1 MFSPP
6 LSCFASIS
14 PPLFFFTPLPFKI
27 AHNGV
32 VPPTLRTTVLN
43 LYWQTFVL
51 IFGFVVSFVCL
62 CLVSIWEYR
71 LDNLRVFF
79 GLPTASLGMLSSACR
94 QHLFF
99 IVLHPVFAVKN
110 TIQSPYIPVTF
121 SNLGYT
127 LALASCKEKF

>member
-71 LDNLRVFF
+71 LDNLRVFSVSQLQAWECF
-79 GLPTASLGMLSSACR
+79 QVLADSICFL
-94 QHLFF
+94 LFCTQF
-99 IVLHPVFAVKN
+99 L
-110 TIQSPYIPVTF
+110 Q
-121 SNLGYT
+121 
-127 LALASCKEKF
+127 